1 MDPTTLREYFIIVDQ
16 FLWFGTMMNH
26 SLNNTNQ
33 VRALNIPVHDNPC
46 EATVFGI
53 EAEKAIKPLTYK
65 GTVIRFE
72 SRVPTAW

>member
-1 MDPTTLREYFIIVDQ
+1 
-16 FLWFGTMMNH
+16 MNH

-53 EAEKAIKPLTYK
+53 EAYESFIPFTSK
-65 GTVIRFE
+65 GGVISFE
-72 SRVPTAW
+72 SRVPTPW